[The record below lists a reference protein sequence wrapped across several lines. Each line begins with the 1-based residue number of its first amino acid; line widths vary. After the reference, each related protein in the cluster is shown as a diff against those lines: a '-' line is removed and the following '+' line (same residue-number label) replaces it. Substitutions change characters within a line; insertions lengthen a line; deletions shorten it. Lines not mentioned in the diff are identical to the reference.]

1 MGVALIATL
10 SLAAFSAADAP
21 AWSCG
26 YASLKVLNNFVTELF
41 NDSVEPGTPREFLNP
56 RTGWVFFAL
65 QGSPETRLYLD
76 AQQEALLWR
85 KNPDTGDQETM
96 QRLTEGRHQVRVEGS
111 SPHHM
116 TIRTM
121 PEIAYCYFPATP
133 HITPFGPY
141 DWAYVSRHVLP
152 HVNTLIT
159 RGDQA
164 PEEFEAWRREGRQWI
179 ANAPL
184 PGLNQKTPPPADD
197 VFAEWAKN
205 PGVAQTGYAG
215 MIVDEFLG
223 ASEGHYAVWTGAFQ
237 RLIALPEFNGKTFYA
252 WSGQIFELPHG
263 LAFCNTLMAKEHR
276 FAWEVYL
283 REEPTPDKAK
293 ERMMQRLQQSFLKW
307 RNALPG
313 VERRMMLTLGYLCAP
328 PESLNTD
335 PGVDYQVFLD
345 LQFNLLA
352 NDPAFWNLYGLMEY
366 SASYADEESLR
377 WAHKLFRHYCIEGHR
392 EPLTQDPYRL
402 PHLKN
407 PDFVDGL
414 KGWRVEKAEKKSIRS
429 DAMKG
434 FSWLQGRYP
443 KTKNGDQFCV
453 MKRSEKGS
461 NWLHQ
466 TIKALEPGRLYSVK
480 MISANLTQFD
490 RQQTLGVHLEVQG
503 AERIPAYC
511 FQFAYPSCYDHAT
524 GPYNSQHPAW
534 FNFHREVF
542 SAAAPTAELVIS
554 DQGCAP
560 GQEIAVNFVE
570 VQPFHAP

>member
-1 MGVALIATL
+1 MGFVLIATL
-10 SLAAFSAADAP
+10 SLAAFSVADAP
-21 AWSCG
+21 AWSGG
-26 YASLKVLNNFVTELF
+26 YASLKVLNNFVTELA
-41 NDSVEPGTPREFLNP
+41 SGTVETGKPVEFLNP
-56 RTGWVFFAL
+56 RTGWVFMAAR
-65 QGSPETRLYLD
+65 GTPETPVFLD
-76 AQQEALLWR
+76 DQKECILWR
-85 KNPDTGDQETM
+85 QNPETGNHEAM
-96 QRLTEGRHQVRVEGS
+96 QQLAEGRHHVRVEGP
-111 SPHHM
+111 SPIHM

-133 HITPFGPY
+133 HITPYGPY
-141 DWAYVSRHVLP
+141 DWAFVSHHALP

-159 RGDQA
+159 RGGQA
-164 PEEFEAWRREGRQWI
+164 PEEFDTWRREGRQWL

-184 PGLNQKTPPPADD
+184 PGLSQKTAPPADD

-205 PGVAQTGYAG
+205 PGVLKPGYAG

-223 ASEGHYAVWTGAFQ
+223 ADEGHYAAWTGAFQ

-252 WSGQIFELPHG
+252 WSGQIFDLPHG
-263 LAFCNTLMAKEHR
+263 LAFCKTLMAKEHR

-283 REEPTPDKAK
+283 REEPAPDKAK
-293 ERMMQRLQQSFLKW
+293 ERMMQRLQQSFVKW

-313 VERRMMLTLGYLCAP
+313 VERHMMLTLGYLSAP
-328 PESLNTD
+328 PESLNCN

-345 LQFNLLA
+345 MQFNLLA

-377 WAHKLFRHYCIEGHR
+377 WAHTLIRHYCIEGHR

-402 PHLKN
+402 PHLTN

-429 DAMKG
+429 DGMKG

-443 KTKNGDQFCV
+443 KTNDGDQFCV
-453 MKRSEKGS
+453 MKRSEKRP
-461 NWLHQ
+461 NRLRQ
-466 TIKALEPGRLYSVK
+466 TLAALEPGRLYSVK
-480 MISANLTQFD
+480 MVSADITRLGA
-490 RQQTLGVHLEVQG
+490 QQTLGMHLEVQG

-511 FQFAYPSCYDHAT
+511 FQFAYPSCYDHAS

-542 SAAAPTAELVIS
+542 RAAASTAELVIS
-554 DQGCAP
+554 DQGCTP
-560 GQEIAVNFVE
+560 GQEIAFNFVE